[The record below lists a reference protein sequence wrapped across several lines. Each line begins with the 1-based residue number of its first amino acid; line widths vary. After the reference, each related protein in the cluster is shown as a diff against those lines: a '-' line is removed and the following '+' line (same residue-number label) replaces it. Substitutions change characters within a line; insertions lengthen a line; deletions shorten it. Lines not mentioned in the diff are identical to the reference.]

1 MRIATERAVNEPW
14 NLLSSQRG
22 QPDRSWKNFVG
33 LPPEPRRME
42 AIAWDVLLGAG
53 TVFLLG
59 AMSPGPSLMV
69 VLRNTMI
76 GGRKQGVMCAIGHG
90 LGFGLYAGLA
100 VYGLIVVLEEAP
112 AVFAGLQLMGSALL
126 LWYGWSMW
134 HAEHERLFNDESAS
148 RAQGFGEGFAIAFFN
163 PKIALFLVAVLAQV
177 LQPDMNLTS
186 KAAVGLLGM
195 LIDTLWYLIAAL
207 VLTGT
212 PWLDRL
218 KERATAIHRLTA
230 CVLWGFA
237 LSVVI
242 QLASTLA

>member
-1 MRIATERAVNEPW
+1 
-14 NLLSSQRG
+14 
-22 QPDRSWKNFVG
+22 
-33 LPPEPRRME
+33 ME
-42 AIAWDVLLGAG
+42 AIAWNVLLAAG

-76 GGRKQGVMCAIGHG
+76 GGRKQGVMCAVGHG
-90 LGFGLYAGLA
+90 LGFGLYAGVA

-112 AVFAGLQLMGSALL
+112 GVFVALQLLGSALL
-126 LWYGWSMW
+126 LWYGWAMW
-134 HAEHERLFNDESAS
+134 HADHQRLFDEELAS

-195 LIDTLWYLIAAL
+195 LIDTLWYIIVAL

-212 PWLDRL
+212 PWLDKL
-218 KERATAIHRLTA
+218 KQRATAIHRITA
-230 CVLWGFA
+230 LVLWGFSV
-237 LSVVI
+237 SVVL
-242 QLASTLA
+242 QTASALT

>member
-1 MRIATERAVNEPW
+1 
-14 NLLSSQRG
+14 
-22 QPDRSWKNFVG
+22 
-33 LPPEPRRME
+33 ME
-42 AIAWDVLLGAG
+42 AVAWDVLLAAG

-76 GGRKQGVMCAIGHG
+76 GGRKQGVMCALGHG

-112 AVFAGLQLMGSALL
+112 AVFAGLQLVGSALL

-134 HAEHERLFNDESAS
+134 HADHERLFNEDSAS

-195 LIDTLWYLIAAL
+195 LIDTLWYLIVAL

-218 KERATAIHRLTA
+218 KERATTIHRLTA
-230 CVLWGFA
+230 LVLWGFA
-237 LSVVI
+237 LSVVF

>member
-1 MRIATERAVNEPW
+1 
-14 NLLSSQRG
+14 
-22 QPDRSWKNFVG
+22 
-33 LPPEPRRME
+33 ME
-42 AIAWDVLLGAG
+42 AVAWDVLLAAG

-112 AVFAGLQLMGSALL
+112 AVFAGLQLVGSALL

-134 HAEHERLFNDESAS
+134 HADHERLFNEDSAS

-186 KAAVGLLGM
+186 KAGVGLLGM
-195 LIDTLWYLIAAL
+195 LIDTLWYLIVAL

-218 KERATAIHRLTA
+218 KERATTIHRLTA
-230 CVLWGFA
+230 LVLWGFA
-237 LSVVI
+237 LSVVF

>member
-1 MRIATERAVNEPW
+1 
-14 NLLSSQRG
+14 
-22 QPDRSWKNFVG
+22 
-33 LPPEPRRME
+33 ME
-42 AIAWDVLLGAG
+42 TVAWDVLLAAG

-76 GGRKQGVMCAIGHG
+76 GGRKQGVMCALGHG

-112 AVFAGLQLMGSALL
+112 AVFAGLQLVGSALL

-134 HAEHERLFNDESAS
+134 HTDHERLFNEDSAS

-195 LIDTLWYLIAAL
+195 LIDTLWYLIVAL

-218 KERATAIHRLTA
+218 KERATTIHRLTA
-230 CVLWGFA
+230 LVLWGFA
-237 LSVVI
+237 LSVVF